1 MTSKPLH
8 AGLKTVLEFG
18 PIIGFVLAY
27 LVFRNDSFVV
37 ANTEYSGLV
46 VVIAAFLPVFVI
58 AIATLGYLTGQIAR
72 IQVATAAM
80 VLVFGGLSV
89 WLNDPRLFK
98 VKPTAIYLT
107 LAILLSIGLLRGQ
120 SWLKYI
126 MEDMIPLKRKG
137 WMILTKRVTLLFF
150 LSAGANELVWRTQS
164 ETVWVIFETVVMPV
178 IILVF
183 FLTQIGLFVDHVS
196 LKPAKKKRK
205 EGSAR

>member
-1 MTSKPLH
+1 M
-8 AGLKTVLEFG
+8 LEFG